1 MNKKVF
7 FILASIGIILLLFIL
22 TLFLLNNRQII
33 RSRAAGSPNCPSGT
47 QLLFS
52 SGTSLKVGN
61 SVTLSG
67 KVESVDGQA
76 FIENKDGV
84 PMATYVKSMNVK
96 FPNQIILDSA
106 LIFDN
111 DPKSGEKPW
120 SINGVSLPVTGGGN
134 WAPPFK
140 LNLTT
145 NVMNFDN
152 GGDSSHFNVCVKST
166 ITATS
171 TPQPSNTPGSTRTP
185 TPTKTRTPTP
195 TKTRTPTPTPTAELT
210 PTETPVPTI
219 TPTISICPVPN
230 AVTDVKVTCQTCI
243 QP

>member
-7 FILASIGIILLLFIL
+7 FILVSVGFVILLLFL
-22 TLFLLNNRQII
+22 TLQLLNNRQII
-33 RSRAAGSPNCPSGT
+33 RSRAAGTPNCPSGT

-67 KVESVDGQA
+67 KIESVDGQA
-76 FIENKDGV
+76 FMENKDGV

-120 SINGVSLPVTGGGN
+120 SINGVSLPVAGGGN
-134 WAPPFK
+134 WAPLFK
-140 LNLTT
+140 LNQTT

-152 GGDSSHFNVCVKST
+152 GGDSSHFNVCVKT
-166 ITATS
+166 TTTATS
-171 TPQPSNTPGSTRTP
+171 TPHPSNTPGPTRTP
-185 TPTKTRTPTP
+185 SPTKTRTPTP
-195 TKTRTPTPTPTAELT
+195 TSEITLTKTPS
-210 PTETPVPTI
+210 PTI
-219 TPTISICPVPN
+219 TPTVSVCPVPN
-230 AVTDVKVTCQTCI
+230 AVTDVKVTCLECN